1 MQQHQSI
8 VLVDDH
14 ALIRNGLKR
23 LIEELGP
30 YTIVAEYDNGKQ
42 FVASLNPTS
51 VPDLVLLDYSMP
63 QMNGLEVMQWL
74 HDNAIDVPVL
84 MLTINEDER
93 LMIQLFRLGVRGYLH
108 KNCRTE
114 IMKQALEEIFR
125 KGYYHNE
132 FLVTALTKD
141 RIHKKEND
149 LQSVQNMITPKERE
163 FIEWVCD
170 EEEYTY
176 EQIAG
181 KMNVHRRTID
191 NYKQSLC
198 EKFNIKSKT
207 GLVLFAIKNKLVKL
221 GD

>member
-1 MQQHQSI
+1 MEHRNLA
-8 VLVDDH
+8 LVDDH

-23 LIEELGP
+23 LIEDLGP
-30 YTIVAEYDNGKQ
+30 YQIIAEYDNGKQ
-42 FVASLNPTS
+42 FVEALQEPY
-51 VPDLVLLDYSMP
+51 PDLVLLDYSMP
-63 QMNGLEVMQWL
+63 QMNGIEVMQWL
-74 HDNAIDVPVL
+74 HDRGLSIPVL

-114 IMKQALEEIFR
+114 VMKQALEEIFS

-132 FLVTALTKD
+132 FLITALTKD
-141 RIHKKEND
+141 QNNKHEQEQQSIHD
-149 LQSVQNMITPKERE
+149 QITAKERE
-163 FIEWVCD
+163 FIKWVCH

-181 KMNVHRRTID
+181 IMNVHRRTID

-207 GLVLFAIKNKLVKL
+207 GLVLFAIKNKLVSL
-221 GD
+221 DE